1 VTQLVS
7 SKVLSEKC
15 KSSGKQ
21 PKLCVVAVLPHII
34 DGGAAAREGYL
45 ATVSGAAKKVTRH
58 SDSPLL
64 YYILHNSVVAV
75 DRLLVV
81 ARAV

>member
-1 VTQLVS
+1 VTQLSS
-7 SKVLSEKC
+7 SKVLSDKC
-15 KSSGKQ
+15 KSRGDL

-45 ATVSGAAKKVTRH
+45 ATVSGAAKKVTRR

-64 YYILHNSVVAV
+64 L
-75 DRLLVV
+75 
-81 ARAV
+81 